1 MTDVM
6 KWEKDKYY
14 SFKTGLC
21 ISKPGIKIISK
32 KSHNLAPDFSSKNS
46 MFNSQSL
53 DSSIIFQP
61 RGQMNDLAWPHIWS
75 TGLHRQQ
82 DADLLDVG

>member
-1 MTDVM
+1 M
-6 KWEKDKYY
+6 KREREKCHF
-14 SFKTGLC
+14 FKTSLC
-21 ISKPGIKIISK
+21 ISKPGIKIVSK
-32 KSHNLAPDFSSKNS
+32 ESHHLAPDFSSKNS

-61 RGQMNDLAWPHIWS
+61 RGQMNDLASPHFWS

-82 DADLLDVG
+82 DADF

>member
-1 MTDVM
+1 M
-6 KWEKDKYY
+6 KWEREKYY
-14 SFKTGLC
+14 FFKTSLC
-21 ISKPGIKIISK
+21 ISKPGIKIVIK
-32 KSHNLAPDFSSKNS
+32 ESHHLAPDFSSKNS

-61 RGQMNDLAWPHIWS
+61 RGQMNDLASPHFWS

-82 DADLLDVG
+82 DADF